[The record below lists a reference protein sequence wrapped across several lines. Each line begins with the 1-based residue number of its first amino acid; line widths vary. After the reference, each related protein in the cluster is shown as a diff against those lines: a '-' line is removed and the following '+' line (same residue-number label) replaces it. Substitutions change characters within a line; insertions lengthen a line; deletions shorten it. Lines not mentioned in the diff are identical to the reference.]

1 MIISKIILMPK
12 PILML
17 NLRHCLQSYVTD
29 NDDGKCSLTNCWNN
43 RIDTAVVMM
52 LMTIPM
58 MMIPMMITMMTMMTA
73 MMMMMMM
80 MMTHVV
86 GQTAVPKSPIHYSVG
101 EPACLLAGTSKF

>member
-17 NLRHCLQSYVTD
+17 NLHHCLQSYVTD

-58 MMIPMMITMMTMMTA
+58 MMIPAMITMMTT
-73 MMMMMMM
+73 M

>member
-17 NLRHCLQSYVTD
+17 NVCNLM
-29 NDDGKCSLTNCWNN
+29 SLTMMMANCWNN
-43 RIDTAVVMM
+43 RIDTIGIMM
-52 LMTIPM
+52 LTTMP
-58 MMIPMMITMMTMMTA
+58 MMIPTMMTMMTTT
-73 MMMMMMM
+73 MMMMMMMTKM